1 MAQLFAIG
9 VRGTA
14 PSPGLMRVVAAR
26 LDVVVLTDANWSS
39 PTAMRRLTARIAANA
54 RSARH
59 VAPLFG
65 AGPGLSQTGIKRG
78 MRVKAARRHAAAD
91 GRWLHAAGLDLTL
104 GPVADVGAE
113 GSPLAGATF
122 GNDPQAVGNLLSAAL
137 SGYKRSN
144 TIAAVGHFPGQ
155 GSAAGDP
162 NTGPAS
168 VGQSLTALRAR
179 DLRPFA
185 AVTRSAP
192 VVVASN
198 AIYAA
203 FDGATPAVLLPET
216 MRMLRGRLG
225 YRGVVMSDDLL
236 ATSATAQTDIGKTAV
251 AARGRR
257 RSALRSAAPR
267 QQEQAYKAVLDAY
280 RRGTIS
286 SARLRASVRRVL
298 ALKLAYRVLR

>member
-1 MAQLFAIG
+1 MAKPDRATTLAGRMSAPDAVAQLFAIG

-14 PSPGLMRVVAAR
+14 PSPGLMRVVR
-26 LDVVVLTDANWSS
+26 RHGWGGVVLTDANWSS

-144 TIAAVGHFPGQ
+144 TIAAVG
-155 GSAAGDP
+155 
-162 NTGPAS
+162 
-168 VGQSLTALRAR
+168 
-179 DLRPFA
+179 
-185 AVTRSAP
+185 
-192 VVVASN
+192 
-198 AIYAA
+198 
-203 FDGATPAVLLPET
+203 
-216 MRMLRGRLG
+216 
-225 YRGVVMSDDLL
+225 
-236 ATSATAQTDIGKTAV
+236 TSP
-251 AARGRR
+251 ARGRPPAIPTPVRR
-257 RSALRSAAPR
+257 RSGSRLPRCAPATCGRS
-267 QQEQAYKAVLDAY
+267 
-280 RRGTIS
+280 RR
-286 SARLRASVRRVL
+286 
-298 ALKLAYRVLR
+298 